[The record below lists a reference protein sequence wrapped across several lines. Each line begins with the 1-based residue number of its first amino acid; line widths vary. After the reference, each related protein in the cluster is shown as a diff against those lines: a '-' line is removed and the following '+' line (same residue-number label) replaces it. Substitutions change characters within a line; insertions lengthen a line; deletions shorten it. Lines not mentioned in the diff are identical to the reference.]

1 METERIKPTADGVK
15 FKVRVQPRAS
25 RNQVVGWMADHL
37 RIRLTAPPLEGEAND
52 QLVSFLAQQLG
63 VPRASIRLLAGRTSR
78 SKVIEVKG
86 LKVEDLTRSL
96 NC

>member
-1 METERIKPTADGVK
+1 METDRIRPTTDGVR

-25 RNQVVGWMADHL
+25 RNQVVGWMADYL
-37 RIRLTAPPLEGEAND
+37 NIRLTAPPLEGEAND

-63 VPRASIRLLAGRTSR
+63 VPRASIQLLTGRASR

-86 LKVEDLTRSL
+86 LKAEDLARHL